1 MWIDF
6 FYQSKRY
13 RRSLE
18 LEATKANTKL
28 AQTKIIPEIVY
39 KLNQGTFFEL
49 EEKKA
54 LYGLYLNY
62 IKGQVKQQLDRIEF
76 VDKPN

>member
-1 MWIDF
+1 MEINDVL
-6 FYQSKRY
+6 KRIN
-13 RRSLE
+13 E
-18 LEATKANTKL
+18 LAHKKKAGIEL
-28 AQTKIIPEIVY
+28 PPD
-39 KLNQGTFFEL
+39 EL

>member
-1 MWIDF
+1 M
-6 FYQSKRY
+6 YQLMGGFMEINDVLKRIN
-13 RRSLE
+13 E
-18 LEATKANTKL
+18 LAHKKKAGIELT
-28 AQTKIIPEIVY
+28 PD
-39 KLNQGTFFEL
+39 EL

-62 IKGQVKQQLDRIEF
+62 IKGQFKQQLDRIEF